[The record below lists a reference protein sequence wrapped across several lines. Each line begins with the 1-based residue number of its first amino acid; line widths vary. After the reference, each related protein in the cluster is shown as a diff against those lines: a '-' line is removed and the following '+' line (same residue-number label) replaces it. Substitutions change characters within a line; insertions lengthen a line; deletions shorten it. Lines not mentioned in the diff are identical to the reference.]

1 MKQLAIGFTFNKK
14 TINQKGAMN
23 LLITLMLVTSSIVLG
38 VFMKNRSNK
47 RKQDN
52 YNDFHLGEMTR
63 HDIPGKLIQNN
74 KDSKKWS
81 SRESKN
87 KEKLK
92 SLK

>member
-1 MKQLAIGFTFNKK
+1 
-14 TINQKGAMN
+14 MN
-23 LLITLMLVTSSIVLG
+23 LIITLMLVTSSIVLG
-38 VFMKNRSNK
+38 AFMKNRNSK
-47 RKQDN
+47 RKQNN

-81 SRESKN
+81 SRENKN